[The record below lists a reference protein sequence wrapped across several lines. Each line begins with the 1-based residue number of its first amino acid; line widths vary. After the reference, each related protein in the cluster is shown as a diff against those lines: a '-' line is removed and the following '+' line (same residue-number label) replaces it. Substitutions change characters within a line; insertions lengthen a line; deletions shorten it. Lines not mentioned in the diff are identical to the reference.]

1 MIRLRR
7 KLQTFLVNSWLG
19 GLYLNFLIWRQ
30 TKENMQKYET
40 AIGGKPVNQI
50 IREYS
55 LIAQGVSKVKRT
67 VNSLIGKR
75 EAQEYH
81 KVLSTIDNMVDLAQH
96 EEGSGKSELAKI
108 TREIA
113 VKKGNVDIATPQE
126 KLSMI
131 NKRIDDYKEL
141 HAHQAKRNL
150 LRQLRKA
157 RAENNQ
163 ELVKQLEQ
171 ELQDKHGQR
180 H

>member
-7 KLQTFLVNSWLG
+7 KLQTYLVNSWLG

-30 TKENMQKYET
+30 TKENTQKYQVDALGRPT
-40 AIGGKPVNQI
+40 GQI

-67 VNSLIGKR
+67 INNMIGKR
-75 EAQEYH
+75 DAEEYH
-81 KVLSTIDNMVDLAQH
+81 KTLSKVDNMVDLAKH
-96 EEGSGKSELAKI
+96 EEGSGASVLAEVA
-108 TREIA
+108 REIA

-157 RAENNQ
+157 RLENNQ

-171 ELQDKHGQR
+171 ELQEKHGQR

>member
-7 KLQTFLVNSWLG
+7 KLQTLLVNSWFG
-19 GLYLNFLIWRQ
+19 SLYLNYLIWRQ

-40 AIGGKPVNQI
+40 AIGSKPVNQI
-50 IREYS
+50 IREYN

-67 VNSLIGKR
+67 VNNLIGKR

-96 EEGSGKSELAKI
+96 EEGSGQSELAKI
-108 TREIA
+108 TRQIA

-131 NKRIDDYKEL
+131 NKRIDDMKEL
-141 HAHQAKRNL
+141 HEHIEKRNK
-150 LRQLRKA
+150 LRQLRKE
-157 RAENNQ
+157 RKNGTNTNE
-163 ELVKQLEQ
+163 
-171 ELQDKHGQR
+171 
-180 H
+180 